1 MSQTTTIDHA
11 SQADVATLAGLP
23 SESQASLLDIAGILE
38 EIEREITGPDA
49 AGHPGGAEPRLPRLP
64 RLTADDDWEP
74 SEEDWRDMYNWC
86 EWIDM
91 KEMESRCT
99 DEDIRILHGCVG

>member
-1 MSQTTTIDHA
+1 MSNTTAIGPA
-11 SQADVATLAGLP
+11 SQASIADAAIAGLP
-23 SESQASLLDIAGILE
+23 SEPQADLLDIAAILE
-38 EIEREITGPDA
+38 DIEREVTGERA
-49 AGHPGGAEPRLPRLP
+49 AGHPGRLDAASLAAE
-64 RLTADDDWEP
+64 AWEP
-74 SEEDWRDMYNWC
+74 SEEDWRDMYNRC